1 MKKALITGGAGFIGF
16 HLANKLLS
24 NHYKIDLLDNFSR
37 GVNDQYLSALKKDL
51 RVRLIDED
59 LSSSSV
65 IKELD
70 QNYDYIFH
78 LAAVIGVQHVL
89 KAPYDVLVK
98 NFVLLQNALKIA
110 KNQKKIKKF
119 IFASTSEVYAGTLR
133 SYGLDFPTL
142 ESTPLT
148 VNELSEERT
157 SYMLSKIYGEAM
169 CLHSDL
175 PVTIIRPHNF
185 YGPRMGLSHVIPE
198 LMKKIIET
206 KNGTL
211 DLYSPNHKRTFSFI
225 TDAVEMIQLLAESDV
240 TIGKSYN
247 LGNEEEETTMYE
259 LAKKIVDLIGKEIT
273 INPLP
278 DTPGSP
284 ARRIPSIARLKEAV
298 NFVKVYSLEDG
309 LQKTFEWYDKEIF
322 SGNEISAL

>member
-37 GVNDQYLSALKKDL
+37 GVNDQQLSILKDNPKVRLLDKDL
-51 RVRLIDED
+51 ST
-59 LSSSSV
+59 SSI

-70 QNYDYIFH
+70 QDYDYIFH

-98 NFVLLQNALKIA
+98 NFVLLQNALKTA

-175 PVTIIRPHNF
+175 PVTII
-185 YGPRMGLSHVIPE
+185 S
-198 LMKKIIET
+198 
-206 KNGTL
+206 
-211 DLYSPNHKRTFSFI
+211 
-225 TDAVEMIQLLAESDV
+225 LL
-240 TIGKSYN
+240 IC
-247 LGNEEEETTMYE
+247 
-259 LAKKIVDLIGKEIT
+259 
-273 INPLP
+273 
-278 DTPGSP
+278 
-284 ARRIPSIARLKEAV
+284 
-298 NFVKVYSLEDG
+298 SL
-309 LQKTFEWYDKEIF
+309 
-322 SGNEISAL
+322 